1 MDSAKPTVESRPVE
15 SRVSRRAFLK
25 AAGSGTLLT
34 ATTAA
39 SVTFQESTAY
49 AQRRWDREVDVVVVG
64 SGAAASTAAL
74 FAHAGRASV
83 LMVEKAAIYGG
94 TTRKSGAGYWIPN
107 NYLMREKGLT
117 DPREDCIRYMARTA
131 YPTLFNPND
140 RHLGLPENEFGLLSA
155 FYDNAAPT
163 VETLR
168 TIGVLDR
175 HVLWINDAGELWP
188 DYYAHLPENKAPR
201 GRTMFPAHPDGTRGN
216 GILFTDLLRAAVD
229 SRKIPVL
236 LEHRASRLVVNAR
249 GETIGLEAT
258 SRDGR
263 PVTIRA
269 RKAVV
274 FGSGGFTANPE
285 LCLNFLR
292 GPIFG
297 GCTVPTGEG
306 DFVQIGSAA
315 GAKLANMGHAWWW
328 PVILEQALQF
338 RSTPSGIS
346 QPPGDSMIMVNRLG
360 RRVVNEK
367 IQYNERTQAHFAW
380 DPHTC
385 SYPNLILFMIY
396 DQFTRERFGE
406 TSGVVVRPGLSAP
419 YVLSGQTLDELAVA
433 IDKRLE
439 EIADRTGNCRLGQ
452 DFVVNL
458 KESIA
463 RFNKLAESGADLD
476 FHRGETPIEI
486 ANFGPRRAGND
497 KPNMMMYPIRATGPY
512 YAVMTAAGT
521 LDTKGGPKI
530 NAKAQVLDMKDQ
542 PIPGLYGAGN
552 CIASPAGQTYWAGG
566 GTLGPAITFGGLAG
580 KHAALEPQKEQA

>member
-1 MDSAKPTVESRPVE
+1 
-15 SRVSRRAFLK
+15 
-25 AAGSGTLLT
+25 
-34 ATTAA
+34 
-39 SVTFQESTAY
+39 
-49 AQRRWDREVDVVVVG
+49 
-64 SGAAASTAAL
+64 
-74 FAHAGRASV
+74 
-83 LMVEKAAIYGG
+83 
-94 TTRKSGAGYWIPN
+94 
-107 NYLMREKGLT
+107 
-117 DPREDCIRYMARTA
+117 
-131 YPTLFNPND
+131 
-140 RHLGLPENEFGLLSA
+140 
-155 FYDNAAPT
+155 
-163 VETLR
+163 
-168 TIGVLDR
+168 
-175 HVLWINDAGELWP
+175 
-188 DYYAHLPENKAPR
+188 
-201 GRTMFPAHPDGTRGN
+201 
-216 GILFTDLLRAAVD
+216 
-229 SRKIPVL
+229 
-236 LEHRASRLVVNAR
+236 LVVNAR

-263 PVTIRA
+263 TVTIRA
-269 RKAVV
+269 KKAVV

-385 SYPNLILFMIY
+385 SYPNLILFMVY

-406 TSGVVVRPGLSAP
+406 TSGLVVRPGLSAP
-419 YVLSGQTLDELAVA
+419 YVLSGQTLDELAAA

-439 EIADRTGNCRLGQ
+439 EIADRTGNCRLGK
-452 DFVVNL
+452 DFVINL
-458 KESIA
+458 NESIA
-463 RFNKLAESGADLD
+463 RFNKFAETGTDLD

-497 KPNMMMYPIRATGPY
+497 KPNMMMYPIRTTGPY
-512 YAVMTAAGT
+512 YAAMTAAGT

-530 NAKAQVLDMKDQ
+530 NAKAQVLDVKDK

-580 KHAALEPQKEQA
+580 KHAALEPEKEQS

>member
-1 MDSAKPTVESRPVE
+1 MRSNYWLRRMADHTPTCTSQSREAHASNQPESRSKSNPTELPARLISRTTVDTTRTPTKRRPRVGGSSHACTSPRKRTPKPRLEHRLHRAAAPDRNGSFAEDIMDIAKLRSEFQPVE

-39 SVTFQESTAY
+39 SVSFQESTAY
-49 AQRRWDREVDVVVVG
+49 AQRHWDREVDVVVVG

-107 NYLMREKGLT
+107 NYLMRERQLT
-117 DPREDCIRYMARTA
+117 DPREDCLRYMARTA
-131 YPTLFNPND
+131 YPTLYNAND
-140 RHLGLPENEFGLLSA
+140 RRLGLPENEFGLLGA

-163 VETLR
+163 VESLR
-168 TIGVLDR
+168 TTGVLDK
-175 HVLWINDAGELWP
+175 HVLWTNDAGELWP
-188 DYYAHLPENKAPR
+188 DYYAHLQENKAPR

-216 GILFTDLLRAAVD
+216 GVLLIDLLRTAVD
-229 SRKIPVL
+229 NRKIPVL
-236 LEHRASRLVVNAR
+236 LEYRASPLVVNSRAENIAL
-249 GETIGLEAT
+249 ETT

-263 PVTIRA
+263 TVTIRA

-346 QPPGDSMIMVNRLG
+346 QGPGDSMIMVNRLG

-367 IQYNERTQAHFAW
+367 IQYNERTQADFER

-385 SYPNLILFMIY
+385 SYPNLILFIIY

-406 TSGVVVRPGLSAP
+406 TSGLVVRPGLEAP
-419 YVLSGQTLDELAVA
+419 YVISGHALEELAGA
-433 IDKRLE
+433 IDKRLT
-439 EIADRTGNCRLGQ
+439 EIADRTGNYRLDHG
-452 DFVVNL
+452 FVANL

-463 RFNKLAESGADLD
+463 RFNTFAEHGKDLD
-476 FHRGETPIEI
+476 FHRDRKSTRL
-486 ANFGPRRAGND
+486 N
-497 KPNMMMYPIRATGPY
+497 
-512 YAVMTAAGT
+512 
-521 LDTKGGPKI
+521 
-530 NAKAQVLDMKDQ
+530 
-542 PIPGLYGAGN
+542 
-552 CIASPAGQTYWAGG
+552 S
-566 GTLGPAITFGGLAG
+566 
-580 KHAALEPQKEQA
+580 